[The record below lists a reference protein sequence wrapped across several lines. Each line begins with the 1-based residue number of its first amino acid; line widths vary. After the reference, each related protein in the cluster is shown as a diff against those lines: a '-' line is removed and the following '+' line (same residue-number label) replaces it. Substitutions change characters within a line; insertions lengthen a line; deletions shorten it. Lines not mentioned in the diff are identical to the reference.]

1 MALEFGRA
9 PVMALAFALAGVAV
23 AHAQNAPPQK
33 TAPQAEASPEAQR
46 QRILESA
53 RWRETEQKLNEWLAI
68 QQIYSADEV
77 AALRAQVADRVAKM
91 SPDALESFLSEM
103 EERLIVLTS
112 PDADEARQWIAQILA
127 VARNPESQFGGPLP
141 DVANM
146 TASEI
151 RAELERF
158 QQRRSSRQHAQAA
171 FDRGRQKS
179 VQTALNVHSAR
190 GATQS
195 QPRSAATFPKA
206 SHRSPYTQ
214 HPEPLVPIR
223 RRPIY
228 RIGPW
233 GEPIYW
239 NPLNDWHPWRST
251 W

>member
-1 MALEFGRA
+1 MVLEFGRA
-9 PVMALAFALAGVAV
+9 PMMALALAFAGVAV
-23 AHAQNAPPQK
+23 GHAQNAPLPK
-33 TAPQAEASPEAQR
+33 NAAQAEAFPEVQR
-46 QRILESA
+46 QQILESA
-53 RWRETEQKLNEWLAI
+53 RWRDAEKKLNEWLAI

-77 AALRAQVADRVAKM
+77 AALRAQIADRVAKM

-171 FDRGRQKS
+171 FDRGRQKNA
-179 VQTALNVHSAR
+179 QTALNVHSAR
-190 GATQS
+190 GATQ
-195 QPRSAATFPKA
+195 PRTAATFPEA
-206 SHRSPYTQ
+206 SHRSPYTL

-228 RIGPW
+228 RVGPW

-239 NPLNDWHPWRST
+239 TPLNDWHPWRSG